1 MLLALLACTGEPLE
15 WSMDSEAPPIPIG
28 QLELRFAIDADWHA
42 SMDEPALGD
51 FTGSFWN
58 KDDVTG
64 LGPDPD
70 AVDLGAIFVGGV
82 DLREGDATDFVF
94 TSEPLEADSV
104 VVLGFL
110 DTDGNRDLDNP
121 DPDDDDPVT
130 LPSDNA
136 FHIVDGE
143 TTQVTVFF
151 GLLNP

>member
-1 MLLALLACTGEPLE
+1 MLLALLACVGEPLD
-15 WSMDSEAPPIPIG
+15 SSLDSEAPPTPIG
-28 QLELRFAIDADWHA
+28 RLELSFAIDADWHA
-42 SMDEPALGD
+42 SMDEPALGA

-64 LGPDPD
+64 LGPNEG
-70 AVDLGAIFVGGV
+70 AEDLGGIFVDGV
-82 DLREGDATDFVF
+82 DLREGDPTDYLF
-94 TSEPLEADSV
+94 TSDLLEADSV

-110 DTDGNRDLDNP
+110 DTDGNRDPDYP

-130 LPSDNA
+130 LPVDNA
-136 FHIVDGE
+136 FDVVDGE